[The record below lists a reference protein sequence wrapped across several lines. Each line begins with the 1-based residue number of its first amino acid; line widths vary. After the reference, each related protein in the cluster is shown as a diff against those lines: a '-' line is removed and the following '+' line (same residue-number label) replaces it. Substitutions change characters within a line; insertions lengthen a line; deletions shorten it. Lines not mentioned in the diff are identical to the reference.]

1 MDPELRDRESAMRE
15 RERIRSWAL
24 GAALLAALLHLGCQ
38 TEVPTW
44 GEQVWGRDDGA
55 LEMIP
60 IGSALGEIIVDP
72 RRPYI
77 YLSDFDASRLY
88 FIAKESR
95 HIEKE
100 IVIGTRPMDLGF
112 SMDGAQLYVA
122 LAGGSQIGVLDL
134 DSQTMGA
141 PIQLTFSPAYLAAGR
156 TPFMYAS
163 SVLELWEGFQPQG
176 QSFQVNFRDRTQLTV
191 PQLRLLE
198 INPQR
203 TALFAS
209 YNRLLSHY
217 TINQADGTLT
227 LKTLLNAEGHIVE
240 LFLSEDGRRLY
251 TISTG
256 FLTLPEGI
264 VTRGLI
270 DSRKNFETDM
280 VEVYSTDPLLK
291 IGELHTG
298 AFPRAV
304 AQSGEYLVVA
314 AADSSSTPKRAGFA
328 VRYDEETLAPM
339 QTFRLAGSP
348 TSCAAV
354 DSATGM
360 LYVAI
365 DNPYDLR
372 ERFGERQ
379 DLQVV
384 DLRGSSA
391 PAAGEQGP

>member
-1 MDPELRDRESAMRE
+1 MNECRAIGRMALVLG
-15 RERIRSWAL
+15 WAL
-24 GAALLAALLHLGCQ
+24 VLLAGCQ
-38 TEVPTW
+38 TKVPTW
-44 GEQVWGRDDGA
+44 GEGAWGRGDGD
-55 LEMIP
+55 LELIS
-60 IGSALGEIIVDP
+60 IGTHLGEILVDP

-77 YLSDFDASRLY
+77 YLSGFDANRLFFISR
-88 FIAKESR
+88 ETR
-95 HIEKE
+95 QIEQAM
-100 IVIGTRPMDLGF
+100 VIGTRPADLGF
-112 SMDGAQLYVA
+112 SQDGDQLYVA
-122 LAGGSQIGVLDL
+122 LAGGSQIAVLDL
-134 DSQTMGA
+134 DQQTRAA
-141 PIQLTFSPAYLAAGR
+141 PIQLTFSPGYLAAGKP
-156 TPFMYAS
+156 PFMYIS

-176 QSFQVNFRDRTQLTV
+176 QSVLINYQTRAQATV
-191 PQLRLLE
+191 QQLRLLE

-203 TALFAS
+203 TALYAAN
-209 YNRLLSHY
+209 NRQLFHFL
-217 TINQADGTLT
+217 INQTDGTLSLQT
-227 LKTLLNAEGHIVE
+227 ALNAEGHVVE

-304 AQSGEYLVVA
+304 ASSGEYLVVA
-314 AADSSSTPKRAGFA
+314 AADSAATPKRTGFA
-328 VRYDEETLAPM
+328 VRYDQETLAPL
-339 QTFRLAGSP
+339 QTYRLAGSP
-348 TSCAAV
+348 TACAAV

-360 LYVAI
+360 FYVAI

-384 DLRGSSA
+384 DLRLPA
-391 PAAGEQGP
+391 PPVAAKEE